1 MHRCKFGNVLQ
12 MKCQDVSGRL
22 TGSKAVSANGLRLCV
37 RAGLLAR
44 MFKVSTAPRLTQ
56 NRCYKLAA
64 VIYRKAQIEALNKRI
79 KKKEG
84 WK

>member
-1 MHRCKFGNVLQ
+1 
-12 MKCQDVSGRL
+12 MKIGRL
-22 TGSKAVSANGLRLCV
+22 VGQSISHNVFGLCV

-64 VIYRKAQIEALNKRI
+64 DYQPRNLILKTKQ
-79 KKKEG
+79 KK
-84 WK
+84 